1 MKNNSTWYAEVK
13 FKINTQAESVT
24 YGFRR
29 DRPRGSE
36 RVDSYAPPTQ
46 GKLEPN
52 EEDMTVLITNLHGIR
67 GSISFPSLSLDAVN
81 RKLVTQY
88 EYPLEQSVECIKKVL
103 EEAILESS
111 EMTSGDIKENHS
123 KTDRRCPQDNARLHT
138 TRLSLQCL
146 QGYDVH
152 LWSAGSPDLSPVKYL
167 LGRQLSPSQNA
178 GELTT
183 QFQRLR
189 HDLPQEVFVTSH

>member
-111 EMTSGDIKENHS
+111 EMCTNMHD
-123 KTDRRCPQDNARLHT
+123 DRAIIRASMSSLT
-138 TRLSLQCL
+138 TSLQSFR
-146 QGYDVH
+146 H
-152 LWSAGSPDLSPVKYL
+152 LPPSRHSVISKKTIRRLTAGIRNQQPLRRLPL
-167 LGRQLSPSQNA
+167 TPHHRQC
-178 GELTT
+178 
-183 QFQRLR
+183 RLDFCR
-189 HDLPQEVFVTSH
+189 HRAS

>member
-1 MKNNSTWYAEVK
+1 MLQQTWTARSYVD
-13 FKINTQAESVT
+13 KILMPV
-24 YGFRR
+24 
-29 DRPRGSE
+29 
-36 RVDSYAPPTQ
+36 
-46 GKLEPN
+46 
-52 EEDMTVLITNLHGIR
+52 VL
-67 GSISFPSLSLDAVN
+67 P
-81 RKLVTQY
+81 
-88 EYPLEQSVECIKKVL
+88 
-103 EEAILESS
+103 
-111 EMTSGDIKENHS
+111 
-123 KTDRRCPQDNARLHT
+123 RCPQDNARLHT

-178 GELTT
+178 VELTT